1 MKKAPSP
8 STGLQIP
15 GGPLSEATRLNIGSH
30 LPKSRKYMVHPFVE
44 EPHVKPPHLRHIIK
58 PYLQPTT
65 PTSFDCDKDLTYE
78 KPIRGVKESALKRTV
93 MEGHRVLAGEELHYG
108 KKPKPESPAGVF
120 SGGVEPINLKKKP
133 MVEDPSRL
141 SNILPQQR
149 IYDKFVHGTKN
160 DVLSHNT
167 DTLRRLKGGE
177 LLHGNKSMVKDSF
190 GISHVLFEDNRPIDG
205 TKNNASMN
213 HNMDSRRDLL
223 KELSYGQNKRM
234 IPAPEDSIKTHT
246 PHTYSNPM
254 RGGEVRNLKRDSDRI
269 RSIYKQTIKS
279 EAPVNVSVNPFYQSI
294 NDKNM
299 KKRMELSNDCITTND
314 PGKPSRLAKQI
325 SDIKALANTPT
336 LNASQQ
342 CIAEKPN
349 FPIATTETNI
359 KSSSNELHAGLE
371 VEEHSLVK
379 QNSNIGIAADIKD
392 LALQDKLTYE
402 EPDLP
407 VTTEEKDSKHSVN
420 DTRPGLKEKEF
431 NSNKQEQ
438 TTTNFNDSDDDDE
451 WEKPTADDDEDDWIM
466 LDKDSGLN
474 LDDWVKVLKAGDL
487 DTDGEW
493 VTDDEWFW
501 HRFSD
506 NGAHWATYMERNWV
520 MILMLCLDIS

>member
-1 MKKAPSP
+1 MALPHRRLSLVGDPQSAIPKIKTRPPLSTDTQGIMLGYSKRTSISQDEPKTFNNPSSTKLLSTMKKAPSP

-177 LLHGNKSMVKDSF
+177 LLHGN
-190 GISHVLFEDNRPIDG
+190 NRLYTPAEN
-205 TKNNASMN
+205 TCWTF
-213 HNMDSRRDLL
+213 RLWLL
-223 KELSYGQNKRM
+223 A
-234 IPAPEDSIKTHT
+234 I
-246 PHTYSNPM
+246 
-254 RGGEVRNLKRDSDRI
+254 V
-269 RSIYKQTIKS
+269 
-279 EAPVNVSVNPFYQSI
+279 
-294 NDKNM
+294 
-299 KKRMELSNDCITTND
+299 
-314 PGKPSRLAKQI
+314 
-325 SDIKALANTPT
+325 
-336 LNASQQ
+336 
-342 CIAEKPN
+342 
-349 FPIATTETNI
+349 
-359 KSSSNELHAGLE
+359 
-371 VEEHSLVK
+371 
-379 QNSNIGIAADIKD
+379 
-392 LALQDKLTYE
+392 
-402 EPDLP
+402 
-407 VTTEEKDSKHSVN
+407 
-420 DTRPGLKEKEF
+420 
-431 NSNKQEQ
+431 
-438 TTTNFNDSDDDDE
+438 
-451 WEKPTADDDEDDWIM
+451 
-466 LDKDSGLN
+466 
-474 LDDWVKVLKAGDL
+474 
-487 DTDGEW
+487 
-493 VTDDEWFW
+493 
-501 HRFSD
+501 
-506 NGAHWATYMERNWV
+506 
-520 MILMLCLDIS
+520 